1 MRNPIGQLIATKDG
15 KGWILGMVVKPY
27 QNPYASSD
35 VYEIEWYCED
45 GNVLKTHLRR
55 AGGDLLRQMLTAYR
69 HKVVQRYIKEYSRG
83 TNALQPLAVGQLILD
98 KYGRLAIIIDIDGYN
113 STVEVEWLN
122 PRHGRMLFQMHK
134 IEELRRNYLFLRERM
149 THGWA

>member
-1 MRNPIGQLIATKDG
+1 M
-15 KGWILGMVVKPY
+15 
-27 QNPYASSD
+27 
-35 VYEIEWYCED
+35 
-45 GNVLKTHLRR
+45 
-55 AGGDLLRQMLTAYR
+55 
-69 HKVVQRYIKEYSRG
+69 QRYIKEYSRG